1 MIGAEYSL
9 AIVRPEIPPCPH
21 RPTCPGC
28 PRYGEPGIEPAAS
41 ALLAELAAR
50 AGVTPPRVAS
60 GAPLGFRTRA
70 RLAVRGRAASPKVGI
85 FQMGTHRIADI
96 PRCGIHHPAVN
107 EVAAALRRA
116 IRETGVEPYADGPH
130 RGVLRYLQVA
140 VERASGRAQV
150 VLVGNSDSS
159 TPLKPVFE
167 SLERELGPR
176 LQGLFWNGNTA
187 AGNAILGPRW
197 QRISGDEALRESV
210 AGVDVF
216 HPPGAF
222 GQSHPELFESLALR
236 ARSAVPDGARVLELY
251 AGTGAIGLGL
261 LARAESVA
269 LNELS
274 PHGVRGMELGVA
286 VRPEVERTRAVL
298 VPGDAAAQAERIA
311 RADAVIVDPP
321 RRGLDRAVL
330 DALVATPPATLVYVS
345 CGVESLVRD
354 AAELLD
360 SGHYALAALD
370 AYALF
375 PYTAHVETL
384 AIFERRPDTGRV
396 YSRR

>member
-1 MIGAEYSL
+1 M
-9 AIVRPEIPPCPH
+9 PPIPLCPH

-28 PRYGEPGIEPAAS
+28 PRYGEAGVDAPAA

-50 AGVTPPRVAS
+50 GGLTPPRIAT

-70 RLAVRGRAASPKVGI
+70 RLAVRGRAGSPKVGI
-85 FQMGTHRIADI
+85 FQTGTHRIADI

-116 IRETGVEPYADGPH
+116 IRESGVEPYADPSR

-150 VLVGNSDSS
+150 VLVANSESPE
-159 TPLKPVFE
+159 PLAPVFAA
-167 SLERELGPR
+167 LERELGDR
-176 LQGLFWNGNTA
+176 LQGLFWNGNSA
-187 AGNAILGPRW
+187 PGNAILGPRW
-197 QRISGDEALRESV
+197 RRIAGEEALRESV
-210 AGVDVF
+210 GGVDVF

-222 GQSHPELFESLALR
+222 GQSHPELFESLAVR
-236 ARSAVPDGARVLELY
+236 ARGALPEGARVLELY
-251 AGTGAIGLGL
+251 AGTGAIGLGV
-261 LARAESVA
+261 LARAASLE

-274 PHGVRGMELGVA
+274 PHGVRGIELGIAARPAPERMRAA
-286 VRPEVERTRAVL
+286 V

-330 DALVATPPATLVYVS
+330 EALLATPPATLVYVS
-345 CGVESLVRD
+345 CGLESLARE
-354 AAELLD
+354 ASELLA
-360 SGHYALAALD
+360 SGRYSLGALD

-375 PYTAHVETL
+375 PYTPHVETL
-384 AIFERRPDTGRV
+384 AVFSAR
-396 YSRR
+396 

>member
-1 MIGAEYSL
+1 M
-9 AIVRPEIPPCPH
+9 RPEIPPCPH

-28 PRYGEPGIEPAAS
+28 PRYGEPGIDES
-41 ALLAELAAR
+41 ALASLRELAAR
-50 AGVTPPRVAS
+50 AGLTPPRVVI

-70 RLAVRGRAASPKVGI
+70 RLAVRGRAASAKLGI
-85 FQMGTHRIADI
+85 FQTGTHRIADI

-107 EVAAALRRA
+107 EVAGALRRA
-116 IRETGVEPYADGPH
+116 LRETGVEPYADRPH

-150 VLVGNSDSS
+150 VLVGNTDSPA
-159 TPLKPVFE
+159 PLAPVFAA
-167 SLERELGPR
+167 LERELGER
-176 LQGLFWNGNTA
+176 LQGLFWNGNPTP
-187 AGNAILGPRW
+187 GNAILGRDW
-197 QRISGDEALRESV
+197 ERISGAEALRESV
-210 AGVDVF
+210 AGIDVF

-222 GQSHPELFESLALR
+222 GQSHPELFESLALC

-261 LARAESVA
+261 LARAASVE

-274 PHGVRGMELGVA
+274 PHGVRGMELGIGA
-286 VRPEVERTRAVL
+286 RPEPERARAAL
-298 VPGDAAAQAERIA
+298 APGDAAAHAERIA

-330 DALVATPPATLVYVS
+330 DALLASPPATLVYVS
-345 CGVESLVRD
+345 CGLESLRRE
-354 AAELLD
+354 AAHLLD
-360 SGHYALAALD
+360 SGHYALAALE

-375 PYTAHVETL
+375 PYTPLVETL
-384 AIFERRPDTGRV
+384 AVFRRLPEARGVCSRV
-396 YSRR
+396 